1 MKDADRDSGP
11 LGDASRHLPLETL
24 EPALAALAPPRD
36 RGTVELIVSRGAHER
51 RATPQRT
58 RLSPAEGVPGDAW
71 KRKQPEK
78 LDAQISLM
86 RADVARL
93 LANGQPISLA
103 GDNLFVELDLSVA
116 NLPSGS
122 RLRLGRALLE
132 VTPEP
137 HNGCARFRQR
147 FGDAA
152 LRLTAAP
159 RFREQRLRGIYA
171 RVMEPG
177 EVAVG
182 DAIEVVLR
190 GNAAAISPVSATI

>member
-1 MKDADRDSGP
+1 MNEADRDPGP
-11 LGDASRHLPLETL
+11 LGDAARHLPLETL
-24 EPALAALAPPRD
+24 EAALAALAPPRD
-36 RGTVELIVSRGAHER
+36 SGSVELIVSRGVHER
-51 RATPQRT
+51 RATPERT
-58 RLSPAEGVPGDAW
+58 VLSPAEGVPGDAW
-71 KRKQPEK
+71 KRKLPQKP
-78 LDAQISLM
+78 DAQISLM

-93 LANGQPISLA
+93 IANGQPISLA

-116 NLPSGS
+116 NLPTGS
-122 RLRLGRALLE
+122 RLRVGRALLV
-132 VTPEP
+132 VTAEP

-159 RFREQRLRGIYA
+159 RFREDRLRGIYA

-190 GNAAAISPVSATI
+190 GNADAISPAAATI